1 MASKN
6 KSDSSD
12 KELTE
17 EEQKKLRL
25 TEKIKRERE
34 KARQR
39 AQRYIPIRI

>member
-1 MASKN
+1 MAYKN

-12 KELTE
+12 KKVAK
-17 EEQKKLRL
+17 EEQEKVRL
-25 TEKIKRERE
+25 KEKIKRERE